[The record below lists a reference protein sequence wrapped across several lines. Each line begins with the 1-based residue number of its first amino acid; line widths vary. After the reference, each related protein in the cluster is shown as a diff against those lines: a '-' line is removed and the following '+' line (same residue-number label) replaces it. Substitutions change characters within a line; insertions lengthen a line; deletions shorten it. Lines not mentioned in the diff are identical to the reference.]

1 MFEIRYAHVGQTFQS
16 LPFSFWTAA
25 ARRRFS
31 NRARR
36 AESKPF
42 TIYDLLFTAFGDS
55 RFTAPN
61 CYYSRVTTPAN
72 PPSTAPANSRSRW
85 TSGSAIVLYL
95 AGGKLLFHLLT
106 AGRYGIFRDE
116 LYYLACSEHLAWGY
130 VDQPPLI
137 ALVAWFSRH
146 VFGSSLLGLRLLPA
160 IAGAALV
167 WLTGR
172 LAREMG
178 GARFAQALAALV
190 VFAVPIFLVFH
201 HWLTMNAF
209 EPLIWMAAAWCV
221 VRAINTGD
229 AKYWLWFGVLIGLGL
244 QTKYTVIFFAFG
256 IVVGLLLTSHRRF
269 LKSKWI
275 WLGAIAA
282 LLIFLPNLLWLVKH
296 DFPFL
301 QLMHNIRQSGRD
313 VARGP
318 IAFVADQAMI
328 MNPILAP
335 LWVAGLLWL
344 FFGKQSLREEE
355 PRHANGFGKN
365 EETVTWRLPL
375 PSAAGSHYRIFGWTY
390 VVMLVTFI
398 VLKGKNY
405 YLAPAYPMLFAAGA
419 IAFERLTS
427 YVQRPTS
434 NVQGQLNTGTAGVQS
449 PTSNVQGQPNTG
461 TAGVSPADRS
471 FSSTVSEETY
481 STKLK
486 VRKGGLPPLFSM
498 RIHFPFAVRAIYV
511 ALIIIISAAL
521 APLSAPI
528 LSPET
533 YIRYQKSLG
542 LEPPRAENQPTG
554 PLPQFFADEF
564 GWEDMV
570 REVAKVYN
578 ALPPDERAQTAIFC
592 NSYGQ
597 AGALDFF
604 GPKYGLPKA
613 ISNHQNYWYWGP
625 RDYTGAIV
633 IVLGSDGKGDREHF
647 KTVEVAGH
655 TYHPYSRLDEHFP
668 IRLCRGL
675 NQDLH
680 TIWPSIKKWD

>member
-1 MFEIRYAHVGQTFQS
+1 M
-16 LPFSFWTAA
+16 
-25 ARRRFS
+25 
-31 NRARR
+31 ARR
-36 AESKPF
+36 ASSQNHLPF
-42 TIYDLLFTAFGDS
+42 TIYHLPLLAIHDLLLLI
-55 RFTAPN
+55 
-61 CYYSRVTTPAN
+61 VTMRAVITPAN
-72 PPSTAPANSRSRW
+72 PLSSVPGSSSRW
-85 TSGSAIVLYL
+85 TSASAIVLYL
-95 AGGKLLFHLLT
+95 AGAKLLFHLLT

-137 ALVAWFSRH
+137 ALIAWFSQH

-172 LAREMG
+172 LTREMG
-178 GARFAQALAALV
+178 GGRFAQALAALAAL
-190 VFAVPIFLVFH
+190 AVPIFLVFH

-221 VRAINTGD
+221 VRAINTSD
-229 AKYWLWFGVLIGLGL
+229 VKYWLWFGVLIGLGL
-244 QTKYTVIFFAFG
+244 ETKYTVIFFAFG
-256 IVVGLLLTSHRRF
+256 IVVGLLLSSHRRF
-269 LKSKWI
+269 LKNKWI
-275 WLGAIAA
+275 WLGAVAA

-318 IAFVADQAMI
+318 IAFIADQAMI

-335 LWVAGLLWL
+335 LWVAGLVWL
-344 FFGKQSLREEE
+344 FFGGRKARRQEQAAGAVPPTAPARADFA
-355 PRHANGFGKN
+355 PA
-365 EETVTWRLPL
+365 
-375 PSAAGSHYRIFGWTY
+375 AAGSRYRIFGWAY

-405 YLAPAYPMLFAAGA
+405 YLAPVYPILFAGGA

-434 NVQGQLNTGTAGVQS
+434 TVQGQLNTGTAGV
-449 PTSNVQGQPNTG
+449 P
-461 TAGVSPADRS
+461 PADRS
-471 FSSTVSEETY
+471 VSSTMSEATN

-486 VRKGGLPPLFSM
+486 VRKGGLPPLFPV
-498 RIHFPFAVRAIYV
+498 RLPFLFAVRAIYV
-511 ALIIIISAAL
+511 ALIILISVAL

-528 LSPET
+528 LSPEA
-533 YIRYQKSLG
+533 YVRYQKTLG
-542 LEPPRAENQPTG
+542 LEPPKAENQPTG

-570 REVAKVYN
+570 REVAKIYN

-597 AGALDFF
+597 AGAIDFF

-647 KTVEVAGH
+647 KTVEVVGH
-655 TYHPYSRLDEHFP
+655 TYHPYSRRDEHFP
-668 IRLCRGL
+668 ILLCRGL